1 MDEVSGGALV
11 ANSTTTGTG
20 TTATK
25 VDEAKTCPRGHWR
38 PGEDERLRQ
47 LVEQYGP
54 QNWNS
59 IAEKLQGRS
68 GKSCRLRWFNQLD
81 PRINRRPFSEEEEER
96 LLNAHRVHGN
106 KWALIARFF
115 PGRTDNAV
123 KNHWHV
129 VMARRHRERCRLF
142 GKRRSHNF
150 NSSSTG
156 DITMS
161 NFLTKPSTDEEA
173 ADTINSGLCK
183 EIKDGFLVL
192 PQQMVAASWA
202 FPASEITGT
211 SMGNIIPGERRD
223 SAFFPYNCHDPSIC
237 GGHWSNGFQGQ
248 VNYRRVVPPNFLGF
262 PSLSTEECS
271 NGVTTMN
278 ELSSYGESSAGLQ
291 KFRVINSHSEEPED
305 SGTKHKNVG
314 FIDFLG
320 VGT

>member
-1 MDEVSGGALV
+1 MDEASGGASV
-11 ANSTTTGTG
+11 TTTTTTGTG
-20 TTATK
+20 TTATN

-38 PGEDERLRQ
+38 PGEDEKLRQ

-129 VMARRHRERCRLF
+129 IMARRTRERCRLF

-150 NSSSTG
+150 ISSSTG
-156 DITMS
+156 EITMN
-161 NFLTKPSTDEEA
+161 NFLTKPSTDKEA
-173 ADTINSGLCK
+173 TDTFNSDLCK

-192 PQQMVAASWA
+192 PQQMAAASWA

-211 SMGNIIPGERRD
+211 SMGSIIPGERRD
-223 SAFFPYNCHDPSIC
+223 SAFFPYKYHDPSIC

-248 VNYRRVVPPNFLGF
+248 VNYRRVIPPNFLGF
-262 PSLSTEECS
+262 SSLSTEDCT

-278 ELSSYGESSAGLQ
+278 ELSSYGESSAGPQ
-291 KFRVINSHSEEPED
+291 KFRVINSHTEEPEE
-305 SGTKHKNVG
+305 SCTMHKNVG